1 MGIAATPRA
10 AAVIAALATSML
22 LIAGCSGS
30 PSAGAAGSKPASVVI
45 PAMQSAVDH
54 ARSVHMQGNVASGEL
69 NVRFNLSFAG
79 SGVSGSMMVSGA
91 SFDLIS
97 LAGKTYIKIDSGF
110 LSRAGIPDTVCAAIC
125 GKYVLLSSSDAKS
138 ITGSVSL
145 AGLTHDLFGKIPR
158 SARTSSAPFQPASYE
173 GQSVLKFRA
182 DGYTLDV
189 VATATHYPLAIIA
202 PHGQYIRF
210 ADWNAVPALTP
221 PPPGQVV
228 SVKQLNQLSQP
239 DD

>member
-1 MGIAATPRA
+1 
-10 AAVIAALATSML
+10 
-22 LIAGCSGS
+22 
-30 PSAGAAGSKPASVVI
+30 
-45 PAMQSAVDH
+45 MQSAVDH
-54 ARSVHMQGNVASGEL
+54 AHSVRMQGNVTSGEL

-79 SGVSGSMMVSGA
+79 SGLSGSMVVSGA

-97 LAGKTYIKIDSGF
+97 LSGKTYIKINTGF
-110 LSRAGIPDTVCAAIC
+110 LSRAGIPGTVCATIC

-138 ITGSVSL
+138 ITGSVSMTGL
-145 AGLTHDLFGKIPR
+145 AHDLFGRIPQ
-158 SARTSSAPFQPASYE
+158 SARTSSVLFRPASYE
-173 GQSVLKFRA
+173 GQSVLKLHD

-189 VATATHYPLAIIA
+189 AATATHYPLAIIA

-210 ADWNAVPALTP
+210 ADWNTVPALAP

-228 SVKQLNQLSQP
+228 SAKQLSQLSQP